1 MKCDLYNFSYFII
14 VIIIV
19 VIIIIAII
27 LSLSLFDKFWIS
39 NLTILL
45 DISEYFGF
53 VIWNIFR
60 ETYSVSDGI
69 VSLAR
74 SVKCPTTLWHKN
86 IPSLMLDGESQW
98 RSLERCRMLWHMENK
113 NKASLWEILKL
124 CLTECLVCGLF
135 YHYISFEFWFKIIY
149 VSFPILFMTFTKFW
163 FLGFKFEFGVWFWI

>member
-98 RSLERCRMLWHMENK
+98 RSLERCRMLWHMGNK

-135 YHYISFEFWFKIIY
+135 YHYISFEFWFKIFY